1 MFHIWNQACRIIDFL
16 GHLPNINPTWC
27 WEQREGQRTCPHH
40 VFVIR
45 RVAFMIIT
53 PSLSFFSVVFTYQG
67 FSSCNCTVDV
77 GFVKLSSDC
86 FCGNGVFKMNIKFCC
101 HLCCSTSM
109 IYRHNRLQFMAI
121 PFIYFL
127 VSRPLFLLAD
137 NVLPWFL
144 YVIITLETAALNT
157 PNKVAV
163 WL

>member
-1 MFHIWNQACRIIDFL
+1 
-16 GHLPNINPTWC
+16 
-27 WEQREGQRTCPHH
+27 
-40 VFVIR
+40 
-45 RVAFMIIT
+45 
-53 PSLSFFSVVFTYQG
+53 
-67 FSSCNCTVDV
+67 
-77 GFVKLSSDC
+77 
-86 FCGNGVFKMNIKFCC
+86 
-101 HLCCSTSM
+101 M